1 MHREI
6 DSEDTMKRKY
16 LWITL
21 ILCGVALVVFI
32 ISQNRMIG
40 EVRGPEWDQIVID
53 DVVYYRENNN
63 DFSRND
69 KGRFLGVVTDGK
81 TRFRVYSVKGD
92 TEGKWLY
99 WTWDWEGAFYKSE

>member
-1 MHREI
+1 
-6 DSEDTMKRKY
+6 MKRKY

-21 ILCGVALVVFI
+21 VLCGVALVVFI
-32 ISQNRMIG
+32 ISQNRVIG

-69 KGRFLGVVTDGK
+69 SSASCYRSHNNIHNKRYTV
-81 TRFRVYSVKGD
+81 
-92 TEGKWLY
+92 
-99 WTWDWEGAFYKSE
+99 

>member
-32 ISQNRMIG
+32 ISQNRVIG
-40 EVRGPEWDQIVID
+40 EVRGPEWERIIID
-53 DVVYYRENNN
+53 DVVYYRSNCDNYN
-63 DFSRND
+63 ISH
-69 KGRFLGVVTDGK
+69 KGRFLGYVTDGK
-81 TRFRVYSVKGD
+81 RRFKVYSVKGD

-99 WTWDWEGAFYKSE
+99 WSWEWEGEFYKSE

>member
-21 ILCGVALVVFI
+21 ILCGVALVLFI
-32 ISQNRMIG
+32 ISQNRVIG

-69 KGRFLGVVTDGK
+69 SCSDV
-81 TRFRVYSVKGD
+81 
-92 TEGKWLY
+92 
-99 WTWDWEGAFYKSE
+99 GA